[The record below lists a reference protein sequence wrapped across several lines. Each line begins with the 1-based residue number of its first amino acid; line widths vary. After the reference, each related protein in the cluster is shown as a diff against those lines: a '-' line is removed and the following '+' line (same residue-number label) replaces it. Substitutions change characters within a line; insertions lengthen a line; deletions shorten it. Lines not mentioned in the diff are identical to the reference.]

1 MARESVKYNV
11 SGRRRPCTKCK
22 HSLSIDRFSLW
33 SIELLFQKADLVIG
47 PFTISS
53 SRQTVIDFTQPYMDV
68 GLSIIMRKEED
79 SKYKVFSFLRPF
91 DFNLWLAIVSTTLGV
106 GVFLW
111 LHSTFNPY
119 GYHGR
124 VAQARDKTNVTTDQ
138 IKTKDHLR
146 FFNAIWSSFAYYVSQ
161 GPDVL
166 HPISLSG
173 RIAVGV
179 WWFAVLIIGKRMKGW
194 LRVKHTRPG

>member
-1 MARESVKYNV
+1 MSY
-11 SGRRRPCTKCK
+11 
-22 HSLSIDRFSLW
+22 LW
-33 SIELLFQKADLVIG
+33 VLFQKADLAIG

-53 SRQTVIDFTQPYMDV
+53 SRQTAIDFTQPFMDV

-79 SKYKVFSFLRPF
+79 SEYKVFSFLRPF

-111 LHSTFNPY
+111 VHSTFSPY

-124 VAQARDKTNVTTDQ
+124 VAQAKSTRSISKDD
-138 IKTKDHLR
+138 IKAKDNLR

-166 HPISLSG
+166 HPVSLSG
-173 RIAVGV
+173 RMAVGV
-179 WWFAVLIIGKRMKGW
+179 WWFAVLIIGM
-194 LRVKHTRPG
+194 LDVPIELVFLPFYVLYCHHTHLETDM

>member
-1 MARESVKYNV
+1 
-11 SGRRRPCTKCK
+11 
-22 HSLSIDRFSLW
+22 
-33 SIELLFQKADLVIG
+33 
-47 PFTISS
+47 
-53 SRQTVIDFTQPYMDV
+53 MDV

-111 LHSTFNPY
+111 LHSTFSPY

-124 VAQARDKTNVTTDQ
+124 VAQARDKKTVTTDQ
-138 IKTKDHLR
+138 IKAKDHLR

-179 WWFAVLIIGKRMKGW
+179 WWFAVLIIGKKMTGS
-194 LRVKHTRPG
+194 LRVKLTKPGLFRWINNHPEDSVVCLIALIYLIVIYLVNNVIHLWSHLRQILDVT